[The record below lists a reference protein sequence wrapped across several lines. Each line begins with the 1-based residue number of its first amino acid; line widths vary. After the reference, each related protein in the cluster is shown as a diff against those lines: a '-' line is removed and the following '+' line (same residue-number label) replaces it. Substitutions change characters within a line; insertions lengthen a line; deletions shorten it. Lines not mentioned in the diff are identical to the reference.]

1 VFHPAILEWQ
11 RHALAAGEF
20 VARNLAWLA
29 PKAPDLEAAVRRD
42 AGPGGLTAEP
52 VLETPFVRVL
62 RLAAGER
69 RRRIVLLTPHSG
81 YASSALSPLVASLL
95 PLGEVWATDWRDA
108 RLVPAAA
115 GAFDLRA
122 QVRLAAELIAADPG
136 RPPPHLV
143 GVSQSGPPL
152 LAAAALVAAAAP
164 RLRPASLSLLGSQ
177 IDVRVAPRQF
187 QALLRGWPKPLA
199 AAQLTAPVPPGL
211 PGAGRRAFPGLLLL
225 LALAGASPDAYL
237 AAQGGLALDLLE
249 GADRGFARQHADL
262 HGVIDVPAE
271 LFLDMLDWAVYRPAL
286 DGSALRLGAESVGLR
301 PLARVP
307 LLTVEAAADE
317 LVGPGQTHALHR
329 ALGGADPDAQLTLPG
344 ARHPDL
350 FTGPLFLRALA
361 PALRRFVR
369 RAEP

>member
-1 VFHPAILEWQ
+1 VLHPSVLEW
-11 RHALAAGEF
+11 RRRALAAGEF

-29 PKAPDLEAAVRRD
+29 PRGPDLAAAVRRD
-42 AGPGGLTAEP
+42 AGPGVAAEA

-62 RLAAGER
+62 RLWSGER
-69 RRRIVLLTPHSG
+69 RRRRRVVLLTPHSG

-115 GAFDLRA
+115 GPFDLRA
-122 QVRLAAELIAADPG
+122 QVRLAAELIAADPR
-136 RPPPHLV
+136 RPAHLV
-143 GVSQSGPPL
+143 AVSQSGPPL
-152 LAAAALVAAAAP
+152 LAAAALVAAAEP
-164 RLRPASLSLLGSQ
+164 RLRPASLALLGSQ
-177 IDVRVAPRQF
+177 VDVRIAPRPF
-187 QALLRGWPKPLA
+187 QALLRGWPRPLA

-237 AAQGGLALDLLE
+237 ATQGGLALDLLE

-286 DGSALRLGAESVGLR
+286 DGSALRLGAEAVSLR

-329 ALGGADPDAQLTLPG
+329 ALGGADPDARLTLAA

-350 FTGPLFLRALA
+350 FTGPLFLLALA